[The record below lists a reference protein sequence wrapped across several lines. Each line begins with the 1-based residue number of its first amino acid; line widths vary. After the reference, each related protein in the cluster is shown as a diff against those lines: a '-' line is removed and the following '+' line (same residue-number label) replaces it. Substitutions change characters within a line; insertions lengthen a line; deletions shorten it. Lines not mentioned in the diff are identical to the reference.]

1 MVRLLLR
8 KLLRVAASLLG
19 VTLIV
24 FLLMHAIPGSPWDNY
39 SSAQTLSFGAT
50 SDTAFQRQLSR
61 RFGLDLPLW
70 RQFTRYVFGDV
81 DEDGSFFC
89 GAVCGN
95 LGPSIQR
102 RGQSVLDV
110 LFTPPE
116 DKTLLETRFGYTLRI
131 VLFGSLFA
139 IGLGVPLGIWSATR
153 PNSGLSRALS
163 IGLAGL
169 VSIPNFVLGL
179 LVILALALWLKITT
193 VVPDWTKPGNWIAPV
208 MVLGIVPMASIA
220 RVTHASLVNILNED
234 YVRTARAKGLSRF
247 RVMLVHVLRPALTPI
262 LTFLGPTAMELLAG
276 SLIVESLYGFPG
288 FGRAYFDAVTQ
299 LDYPM
304 ILGLTLIYAA
314 GIILTNLGVEI
325 VCELIDPRLRLAKPG
340 GAAG

>member
-1 MVRLLLR
+1 MRM
-8 KLLRVAASLLG
+8 AASSAARCA
-19 VTLIV
+19 
-24 FLLMHAIPGSPWDNY
+24 AISGRP
-39 SSAQTLSFGAT
+39 SSGAGK
-50 SDTAFQRQLSR
+50 ACWK
-61 RFGLDLPLW
+61 LP
-70 RQFTRYVFGDV
+70 
-81 DEDGSFFC
+81 C
-89 GAVCGN
+89 
-95 LGPSIQR
+95 
-102 RGQSVLDV
+102 
-110 LFTPPE
+110 PPE

-234 YVRTARAKGLSRF
+234 YVRTARAKGR
-247 RVMLVHVLRPALTPI
+247 RVS
-262 LTFLGPTAMELLAG
+262 G
-276 SLIVESLYGFPG
+276 
-288 FGRAYFDAVTQ
+288 
-299 LDYPM
+299 
-304 ILGLTLIYAA
+304 
-314 GIILTNLGVEI
+314 
-325 VCELIDPRLRLAKPG
+325 
-340 GAAG
+340 